1 VRRDAHERQRDAAGP
16 PRPTPTWNGS
26 PNRAPKPIKPMS
38 LPTPSRSCQ
47 TPRVDDDAVQRLLY
61 VQEFLERCDARMP
74 WGISLEVSGVIRA
87 ELAALQRAADRA
99 IERAR

>member
-1 VRRDAHERQRDAAGP
+1 MNGSVTRQGP

-38 LPTPSRSCQ
+38 PPTPR
-47 TPRVDDDAVQRLLY
+47 PVVDDAVQRLLY